1 MGGGTRKRENAAEN
15 SYHNGSHRCSCK
27 EISMSRLQQGSL
39 LKLKRKAG
47 PDVWVFRWYDET
59 NGTRTYRKRT
69 LGTVARY
76 PHLRDAEKAADA
88 LRNTINSEF
97 VVPETIAELVT
108 HYRDNELTEEKKA
121 YATIEANTHYLTNH
135 IVPKWGA
142 MYLQDVRT
150 VDVELWLH
158 SLTFAPGTRSKIR
171 NIMSAVF
178 NHAIRHEWMDRNPIT
193 KVRTSSKRLRE
204 PDVLSPVELA
214 ALLAELDLR
223 ERAMVMLAGSTGL
236 RRSELVA
243 LTWREID
250 LELMQVNVHRSCV
263 RNHFGDTKT
272 EASRKPVPLHH
283 SVVKCLQ
290 VWRKDS
296 PYPGEDD
303 FIFPSVRLE
312 GKQPL
317 SPDTLLK
324 KIIRPAVVRA
334 GIKGKAIGWHS
345 FRHSLATNLRAA
357 GVDLKTAQELL
368 RHANSRITL
377 DVYTRAISATKREA
391 NNRVM
396 KMVLE
401 AGKKQLSAPSPAP
414 SKDGKRDNKK
424 GAKTSS
430 TLVST
435 L

>member
-1 MGGGTRKRENAAEN
+1 
-15 SYHNGSHRCSCK
+15 
-27 EISMSRLQQGSL
+27 MSRLQQGSL
-39 LKLKRKAG
+39 LRLKRKAG
-47 PDVWVFRWYDET
+47 PDVWVFRWYEET

-69 LGTVARY
+69 IGTVARY

-97 VVPETIAELVT
+97 AVPETIAELVT

-121 YATIEANTHYLTNH
+121 YATIEANTLYLANH
-135 IVPKWGA
+135 IVPKWGT

-158 SLTFAPGTRSKIR
+158 TLTFAPGTRSKIR

-178 NHAIRHEWMDRNPIT
+178 NHAIRHEWMDRNPIS
-193 KVRTSSKRLRE
+193 KVRTSAKRLRE
-204 PDVLSPVELA
+204 PDVLSPSEIA
-214 ALLAELDLR
+214 SLLAELKLR

-243 LTWREID
+243 LTWSDID
-250 LELMQVNVHRSCV
+250 LELMQVNVRRSCV

-272 EASRKPVPLHH
+272 EASRKPVPLHP
-283 SVVKCLQ
+283 SVVKCLK
-290 VWRKDS
+290 VWREDS
-296 PYPGEDD
+296 PYRGDDD
-303 FIFPSVRLE
+303 FIFPSIRRK

-334 GIKGKAIGWHS
+334 GIEGKTIGWHS

-396 KMVLE
+396 EMVFE
-401 AGKKQLSAPSPAP
+401 AGRKKLSAPSRGA
-414 SKDGKRDNKK
+414 KGETKK
-424 GAKTSS
+424 GADRSS

-435 L
+435 LKGGS

>member
-1 MGGGTRKRENAAEN
+1 
-15 SYHNGSHRCSCK
+15 
-27 EISMSRLQQGSL
+27 MSRVQQGSL
-39 LKLKRKAG
+39 LRLKRKAG

-59 NGTRTYRKRT
+59 NGARTYRKRT
-69 LGTVARY
+69 LGTVVRY

-88 LRNTINSEF
+88 LRNNINSEF
-97 VVPETIAELVT
+97 RVPETVSELVT
-108 HYRDNELTEEKKA
+108 HYCENELTEEKKA

-135 IVPKWGA
+135 IEPKWGA

-171 NIMSAVF
+171 NIMSVVF

-193 KVRTSSKRLRE
+193 KVRTSAKRLRE
-204 PDVLSPVELA
+204 PDVLSPAEFA
-214 ALLAELDLR
+214 SLLAELDLR

-243 LTWREID
+243 LTWRDID
-250 LELMQVNVHRSCV
+250 LELMQVYVRRSCV

-272 EASRKPVPLHH
+272 EASRKPVPLHP
-283 SVVKCLQ
+283 SVVECLG
-290 VWRKDS
+290 VWRKES
-296 PYPGEDD
+296 PYPGVDD
-303 FIFPSVRLE
+303 FILPSVRLE

-324 KIIRPAVVRA
+324 KIIRPAVIRA

-345 FRHSLATNLRAA
+345 LRHSLATNLRAA

-391 NNRVM
+391 NNLVM
-396 KMVLE
+396 TMVLE
-401 AGKKQLSAPSPAP
+401 AGKKKALSAPLLAP
-414 SKDGKRDNKK
+414 SERGNAGKKK
-424 GAKTSS
+424 GAKTLSTLSS
-430 TLVST
+430 TLAGVS
-435 L
+435 

>member
-1 MGGGTRKRENAAEN
+1 
-15 SYHNGSHRCSCK
+15 
-27 EISMSRLQQGSL
+27 MSRLQQGSL
-39 LKLKRKAG
+39 LKLKRKSG
-47 PDVWVFRWYDET
+47 PDVWVFRWYEET

-69 LGTVARY
+69 LGSVVRY

-88 LRNTINSEF
+88 LRNTINAEF
-97 VVPETIAELVT
+97 TVPETVAELAT
-108 HYRDNELTEEKKA
+108 HYRSHELTEDKKA
-121 YATIEANTHYLTNH
+121 YATVEANTHYLTNH

-142 MYLQDVRT
+142 LYLSDIRT

-158 SLTFAPGTRSKIR
+158 NLQYAPGTRSKIR
-171 NIMSAVF
+171 NIMSAMF

-193 KVRTSSKRLRE
+193 KVRVSAKRLRE
-204 PDVLSPVELA
+204 PDVLSPAELA
-214 ALLAELDLR
+214 SLIAVLDLR

-243 LTWREID
+243 LTWADID
-250 LELMQVNVHRSCV
+250 LELMQVNVRRSCV

-272 EASRKPVPLHH
+272 EASRKPVPLHP
-283 SVVKCLQ
+283 SVVKVLGI
-290 VWRKDS
+290 WREDS
-296 PYPGEDD
+296 PFGKDTD
-303 FIFPSVRLE
+303 FLFPSIRRN

-324 KIIRPAVVRA
+324 KVIRPALKRA
-334 GIKGKAIGWHS
+334 GIEGKAIGWHS
-345 FRHSLATNLRAA
+345 FRHSLATNLRSA

-396 KMVLE
+396 EMVFE
-401 AGKKQLSAPSPAP
+401 AGRKTLSAPSSAP
-414 SKDGKRDNKK
+414 SEGAKGKTKK
-424 GAKTSS
+424 GADRSS

-435 L
+435 LKGGS

>member
-1 MGGGTRKRENAAEN
+1 
-15 SYHNGSHRCSCK
+15 
-27 EISMSRLQQGSL
+27 MSRIQQGSL
-39 LKLKRKAG
+39 LKLKRKSG
-47 PDVWVFRWYDET
+47 PDVWVLRWYEET
-59 NGTRTYRKRT
+59 NGRRIYRKRT
-69 LGTVARY
+69 LGNVVRY
-76 PHLRDAEKAADA
+76 PHLRDAERAADA

-97 VVPETIAELVT
+97 IVPETVSELVT
-108 HYRDNELTEEKKA
+108 HYRENELTIDKKA
-121 YATIEANTHYLTNH
+121 FATIEANTHYLENH
-135 IVPKWGA
+135 IVPEWGTT
-142 MYLQDVRT
+142 YLTNVRT

-178 NHAIRHEWMDRNPIT
+178 NHAIRHEWMDQNPIT
-193 KVRTSSKRLRE
+193 KVRASAKRMRE
-204 PDVLSPVELA
+204 PDVLTPAEFASLITEL
-214 ALLAELDLR
+214 ELR

-243 LTWREID
+243 LTWSDID
-250 LELMQVNVHRSCV
+250 LELMQVNVRRSCV

-272 EASRKPVPLHH
+272 EASRKPVPLHP
-283 SVVKCLQ
+283 SVVRSLQ
-290 VWRKDS
+290 TWRQESSYAGD
-296 PYPGEDD
+296 ED
-303 FIFPSVRLE
+303 FIFASVRRN
-312 GKQPL
+312 GRQPL

-324 KIIRPAVVRA
+324 KVIRPAVKRA
-334 GIKGKAIGWHS
+334 GIKGKTIGWHS

-396 KMVLE
+396 TMVLE
-401 AGKKQLSAPSPAP
+401 AGKKAISAPSKGA
-414 SKDGKRDNKK
+414 KRETKK
-424 GAKTSS
+424 GADRSS

-435 L
+435 LKGGS

>member
-1 MGGGTRKRENAAEN
+1 
-15 SYHNGSHRCSCK
+15 
-27 EISMSRLQQGSL
+27 MSRLQQGSL
-39 LKLKRKAG
+39 LKLKRKSG
-47 PDVWVFRWYDET
+47 PDVWVFRWYEET
-59 NGTRTYRKRT
+59 DGTRTYRKRT
-69 LGTVARY
+69 LGSVVRY

-97 VVPETIAELVT
+97 AVPETVSELVT
-108 HYRDNELTEEKKA
+108 HYRKHELTEETKA
-121 YATIEANTHYLTNH
+121 YATIEANTVYLANH
-135 IVPKWGA
+135 IVPKWGTA
-142 MYLQDVRT
+142 YLQDVRT

-158 SLTFAPGTRSKIR
+158 TLKFAPGTRSKIR

-193 KVRTSSKRLRE
+193 KVRVSAKRLRE
-204 PDVLSPVELA
+204 PDVLSP
-214 ALLAELDLR
+214 AEIASLIAVLDLR

-243 LTWREID
+243 LTWADID
-250 LELMQVNVHRSCV
+250 LELMQVNVRRSCV

-272 EASRKPVPLHH
+272 EASRKPVPLHP
-283 SVVKCLQ
+283 SVVKCLDL
-290 VWRKDS
+290 WRKES
-296 PYPGEDD
+296 PYPGETD
-303 FIFPSVRLE
+303 FLFPSTRLK
-312 GKQPL
+312 GKKPL

-324 KIIRPAVVRA
+324 KIIRPALKRA
-334 GIKGKAIGWHS
+334 RIEGKVIGWHS
-345 FRHSLATNLRAA
+345 FRHSLATNLRSA

-396 KMVLE
+396 EMVFE
-401 AGKKQLSAPSPAP
+401 AGEKALSAPSSAP
-414 SKDGKRDNKK
+414 SRGAKGEIKK
-424 GAKTSS
+424 GADRSG

-435 L
+435 LKGGS

>member
-1 MGGGTRKRENAAEN
+1 
-15 SYHNGSHRCSCK
+15 
-27 EISMSRLQQGSL
+27 MSRLQQGSL
-39 LKLKRKAG
+39 LKLKRKVG
-47 PDVWVFRWYDET
+47 PDVWVFRWYEET

-88 LRNTINSEF
+88 LRNAINSEF
-97 VVPETIAELVT
+97 TVPETVTELVT
-108 HYRDNELTEEKKA
+108 HYRNHELTEDKKA
-121 YATIEANTHYLTNH
+121 YATVEANTHYLKNH

-142 MYLQDVRT
+142 FYLTDIRT

-158 SLTFAPGTRSKIR
+158 TLQYAPGTRSKIR

-193 KVRTSSKRLRE
+193 KVRVSAKRLRE
-204 PDVLSPVELA
+204 PDVLSPAELA
-214 ALLAELDLR
+214 SLIAVLDIR
-223 ERAMVMLAGSTGL
+223 ERAMVMLAGSTVL

-243 LTWREID
+243 LTWTDID
-250 LELMQVNVHRSCV
+250 LELMQVNVRRSCV

-272 EASRKPVPLHH
+272 EASRKPVPLHS
-283 SVVKCLQ
+283 SVVKSLD
-290 VWRKDS
+290 VWRKESLYAGD
-296 PYPGEDD
+296 GD
-303 FIFPSVRLE
+303 FLFPSIRRK

-317 SPDTLLK
+317 SPDTLLLK
-324 KIIRPAVVRA
+324 KIIRLAVKRA
-334 GIKGKAIGWHS
+334 GIEGKAIGWHS

-391 NNRVM
+391 NNRVN
-396 KMVLE
+396 
-401 AGKKQLSAPSPAP
+401 G
-414 SKDGKRDNKK
+414 DGVR
-424 GAKTSS
+424 GR
-430 TLVST
+430 
-435 L
+435 

>member
-1 MGGGTRKRENAAEN
+1 
-15 SYHNGSHRCSCK
+15 
-27 EISMSRLQQGSL
+27 
-39 LKLKRKAG
+39 LKLKRKGG
-47 PDVWVFRWYDET
+47 PDVWVFRWYDES

-69 LGTVARY
+69 IGTVVRF
-76 PHLRDAEKAADA
+76 PRRQDAEKVADS
-88 LRNTINSEF
+88 LRNNINSEF
-97 VVPETIAELVT
+97 RVPETVAELVT
-108 HYRDNELTEEKKA
+108 HYRQHELTEEKKA
-121 YATIEANTHYLTNH
+121 YATIQANTLYLANH
-135 IVPKWGA
+135 VVPKWGT

-158 SLTFAPGTRSKIR
+158 TLTFAPGTRSKIR

-193 KVRTSSKRLRE
+193 KVRVSAKRLRE
-204 PDVLSPVELA
+204 PDVLSPGELA
-214 ALLAELDLR
+214 SLIAELGLR

-272 EASRKPVPLHH
+272 EASRKPVPLHP
-283 SVVKCLQ
+283 SVVKCLGL
-290 VWRKDS
+290 WREDS
-296 PYPGEDD
+296 PYRSDED
-303 FIFPSVRLE
+303 FIFPSIRLR

-324 KIIRPAVVRA
+324 KVIRPALVRA
-334 GIKGKAIGWHS
+334 GIEGKAIGWHS

-377 DVYTRAISATKREA
+377 EVYTQAISTTKREA

-396 KMVLE
+396 EMVFE
-401 AGKKQLSAPSPAP
+401 AGRKALSAPSSAP
-414 SKDGKRDNKK
+414 SKGRESGNKK
-424 GAKTSS
+424 GTKTSS

-435 L
+435 LGGGS

>member
-1 MGGGTRKRENAAEN
+1 
-15 SYHNGSHRCSCK
+15 
-27 EISMSRLQQGSL
+27 MSRLQQGSL
-39 LKLKRKAG
+39 LKMKRKSG
-47 PDVWVFRWYDET
+47 PDVWVLRWYDET
-59 NGTRTYRKRT
+59 GATRIYRKRT
-69 LGTVARY
+69 LGNVIRY

-88 LRNTINSEF
+88 LRNTINAEF
-97 VVPETIAELVT
+97 IVPETVAELVT
-108 HYRDNELTEEKKA
+108 HYRSHELTEDKKA
-121 YATIEANTHYLTNH
+121 YATVEANTHYLANR

-142 MYLQDVRT
+142 LYLSDVRT

-158 SLTFAPGTRSKIR
+158 TLQYAPGTRSKIR

-193 KVRTSSKRLRE
+193 KVRVSAKRLRE
-204 PDVLSPVELA
+204 PDVLSP
-214 ALLAELDLR
+214 AEIASLIAVLDIR

-243 LTWREID
+243 LTWADID

-272 EASRKPVPLHH
+272 EASRKPVPLHP
-283 SVVKCLQ
+283 SVVKALG
-290 VWRKDS
+290 VWRKES
-296 PYPGEDD
+296 PYAAESD
-303 FIFPSVRLE
+303 FLFPSLRLK
-312 GKQPL
+312 GKKPL

-324 KIIRPAVVRA
+324 KIIRPAIKRA
-334 GIKGKAIGWHS
+334 GIEGKAIGWHS
-345 FRHSLATNLRAA
+345 FRHSLATNLRSA

-377 DVYTRAISATKREA
+377 DVYTRAISANKREA

-396 KMVLE
+396 EMVFE
-401 AGKKQLSAPSPAP
+401 AGRKALSAPSPAP
-414 SKDGKRDNKK
+414 SKGAEGKTKR
-424 GAKTSS
+424 GADRSS

-435 L
+435 LKGGS

>member
-1 MGGGTRKRENAAEN
+1 M
-15 SYHNGSHRCSCK
+15 
-27 EISMSRLQQGSL
+27 
-39 LKLKRKAG
+39 
-47 PDVWVFRWYDET
+47 
-59 NGTRTYRKRT
+59 
-69 LGTVARY
+69 
-76 PHLRDAEKAADA
+76 
-88 LRNTINSEF
+88 
-97 VVPETIAELVT
+97 PETVAELVT
-108 HYRDNELTEEKKA
+108 HYRENELTEEKKA
-121 YATIEANTHYLTNH
+121 YATIEANTHYLANH
-135 IVPKWGA
+135 IVPQWGA

-158 SLTFAPGTRSKIR
+158 TLQLAPGTRSKIR

-178 NHAIRHEWMDRNPIT
+178 NHAIRQEWIDRNPIT
-193 KVRTSSKRLRE
+193 KVRTSAKRLRE
-204 PDVLSPVELA
+204 PDVLSPAELA
-214 ALLAELDLR
+214 ALLAQLDLR

-243 LTWREID
+243 LTWGDID
-250 LELMQVNVHRSCV
+250 LELLQVNVRRSCV

-272 EASRKPVPLHH
+272 EASRKPVPLHS
-283 SVVKCLQ
+283 SVIQCLE
-290 VWRKDS
+290 VWRKES
-296 PYPGEDD
+296 PYNSDED
-303 FIFPSVRLE
+303 FLFPSIRLG

-324 KIIRPAVVRA
+324 KVIRPALLRA

-396 KMVLE
+396 EMVFE
-401 AGKKQLSAPSPAP
+401 AGKKALSAPSSAP
-414 SKDGKRDNKK
+414 SRGAQPQKKK
-424 GAKTSS
+424 GADRSG

-435 L
+435 LRGAS

>member
-1 MGGGTRKRENAAEN
+1 
-15 SYHNGSHRCSCK
+15 
-27 EISMSRLQQGSL
+27 MSRLQQGSL

-47 PDVWVFRWYDET
+47 PDMWVFRWYEET

-97 VVPETIAELVT
+97 TVPETISELIT
-108 HYRDNELTEEKKA
+108 HYRENELTEEKKA
-121 YATIEANTHYLTNH
+121 YATIEANTLYLTNH
-135 IVPKWGA
+135 IAPKWGT

-158 SLTFAPGTRSKIR
+158 TLTFAPGTRSKIR

-178 NHAIRHEWMDRNPIT
+178 NHAIRHEWMDRNPIS
-193 KVRTSSKRLRE
+193 KVRTSAKRLRE
-204 PDVLSPVELA
+204 PDVLSPTEIA
-214 ALLAELDLR
+214 SLLAELKLR

-243 LTWREID
+243 LTWRDID
-250 LELMQVNVHRSCV
+250 LELMQVNVRRSCV

-272 EASRKPVPLHH
+272 EASRKPVPLHP
-283 SVVKCLQ
+283 SVVKCLK
-290 VWRKDS
+290 VWREDS
-296 PYPGEDD
+296 PYRGDDD
-303 FIFPSVRLE
+303 FIFPSIRLK

-334 GIKGKAIGWHS
+334 GIKDKAIGWHS

-396 KMVLE
+396 EMVFE
-401 AGKKQLSAPSPAP
+401 AGRKKLSAPSSAP
-414 SKDGKRDNKK
+414 SRGKKTGNKK
-424 GAKTSS
+424 GADRSS

-435 L
+435 LKEGS

>member
-1 MGGGTRKRENAAEN
+1 
-15 SYHNGSHRCSCK
+15 
-27 EISMSRLQQGSL
+27 MSRIQQGSL

-47 PDVWVFRWYDET
+47 PDVWVLRWYDET
-59 NGTRTYRKRT
+59 SGTRTYRKRT
-69 LGTVARY
+69 LGTVIRY
-76 PHLRDAEKAADA
+76 PHQRDAERAADA

-97 VVPETIAELVT
+97 TVPETVAELVT
-108 HYRDNELTEEKKA
+108 HYRENELTEEKKA
-121 YATIEANTHYLTNH
+121 YATIEANTHYLANH
-135 IVPKWGA
+135 IVPQWGA

-158 SLTFAPGTRSKIR
+158 TLQLAPGTRSKIR

-193 KVRTSSKRLRE
+193 KVRVSAKRLRE
-204 PDVLSPVELA
+204 PDVLTP
-214 ALLAELDLR
+214 AEFASLITVLDLR
-223 ERAMVMLAGSTGL
+223 ERAMVMLDGSTGL

-243 LTWREID
+243 LTWADID
-250 LELMQVNVHRSCV
+250 LELMQVNVRRSCV

-272 EASRKPVPLHH
+272 EASHKPVPLHP
-283 SVVKCLQ
+283 SVVKCLKA
-290 VWRKDS
+290 WRDES
-296 PYPGEDD
+296 PYAAEAD
-303 FIFPSVRLE
+303 FLFPSLRRG

-324 KIIRPAVVRA
+324 KVIRPAVERA
-334 GIKGKAIGWHS
+334 GIKNKRIGWHS

-377 DVYTRAISATKREA
+377 EVYTHAISATKREA

-396 KMVLE
+396 QMVLE
-401 AGKKQLSAPSPAP
+401 AGKWRGRRGSNPRPLP
-414 SKDGKRDNKK
+414 
-424 GAKTSS
+424 
-430 TLVST
+430 
-435 L
+435 